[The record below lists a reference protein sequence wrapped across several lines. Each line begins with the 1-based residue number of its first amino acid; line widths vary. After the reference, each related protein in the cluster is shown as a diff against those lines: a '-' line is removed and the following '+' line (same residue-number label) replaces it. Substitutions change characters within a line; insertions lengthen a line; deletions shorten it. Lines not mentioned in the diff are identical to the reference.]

1 MNGQQGRLMNR
12 HTHRLLAVLFSVL
25 SVSEGFPSTPSSVTT
40 DMSSAGLPARP
51 PNVVLILFDDTGF
64 SDFASFGG
72 EARMPVIDALA
83 ARGAMLTQYRTSPL
97 CSPSRAM
104 LLTGVD
110 NHQTGLATIPE
121 VLPPEHA
128 GKPGYAMHLEPGV
141 TTLSTRL
148 QQAGYRTFMTGKWHL
163 GDGDGQL
170 PVDHGFDRSFILDA
184 SGADNWEDKSYMPYY
199 RYAPWYEDDHRVDL
213 PDDFYSANFL
223 MDTMLRYLQAS
234 STSNKPFLAY
244 IAFQA
249 VHIPVQAPREL
260 TEHYAGVYDGG
271 WHALQESRLARLK
284 TMGLVSPE
292 ATPPPMP
299 KAARDWSSLDA
310 DAQALAS
317 RSMAVHAAMLEAV
330 DQNVG
335 KLVSYLES
343 TGELEDTV
351 FVVTS
356 DNGPEPSAPMD
367 QPGFET
373 WMSWN
378 GYSRQLD
385 TLGERGSMNYIGRE
399 WALATSTPGSLFKF
413 FASEGGIHVPMIMAG
428 PGIPAGQRLTGNAY
442 VTDVTPTILEITG
455 TAVLPA
461 DFAAG
466 ETGMSGRSLVPMLSG
481 SAPSVYGNDEGFGV
495 EVSGNAAFIVG
506 HHKLLRNLAPFGDG
520 AWHLFDLEKDPG
532 ETTDLGPSQPE
543 LLRTM
548 LARYGQYSIQMG
560 VLAVPEDYSSARQVG
575 ANTVRRMISNYALE
589 LAAFGLA
596 LIAALVLLVR
606 AVRRRR
612 PGPI

>member
-1 MNGQQGRLMNR
+1 MNPQGGSTQTTFRTLV
-12 HTHRLLAVLFSVL
+12 ACVLWLIFPGL
-25 SVSEGFPSTPSSVTT
+25 SIAAALETIDPSTNR
-40 DMSSAGLPARP
+40 LPATQ

-64 SDFASFGG
+64 SDFSSYGG

-110 NHQTGLATIPE
+110 NHQTGVATIPE

-141 TTLSTRL
+141 TTLATRL
-148 QQAGYRTFMTGKWHL
+148 QRVGYRTFMTGKWHL

-199 RYAPWYEDDHRVDL
+199 REAPWYEDDQPVDL
-213 PDDFYSANFL
+213 PDDVYSADFL
-223 MDTMLRYLQAS
+223 TDTMLRYLQAS
-234 STSNKPFLAY
+234 SASDKPFLAY
-244 IAFQA
+244 IAYQA
-249 VHIPVQAPREL
+249 VHIPVQAPRDL
-260 TEHYAGVYDGG
+260 TEHYAGVYDRG

-284 TMGLVSPE
+284 SMGLV
-292 ATPPPMP
+292 AAKTTPPPMP

-310 DAQALAS
+310 DAQALAA

-343 TGELEDTV
+343 TGELANTV
-351 FVVTS
+351 FIVTS
-356 DNGPEPSAPMD
+356 DNGPEPSAPAD

-413 FASEGGIHVPMIMAG
+413 YASEGGIHVPMIMAG

-442 VTDVTPTILEITG
+442 VTDVTPTLLEITG

-466 ETGMSGRSLVPMLSG
+466 EKGMSGRSLVPMLSG
-481 SAPSVYGNDEGFGV
+481 SAPSVYGDDEGFGV
-495 EVSGNAAFIVG
+495 EVSGNSAFIVG
-506 HHKLLRNLAPFGDG
+506 HHKLVRNLAPFGDG
-520 AWHLFDLEKDPG
+520 AWHLFDLETDPG

-548 LARYGQYSIQMG
+548 LDRYGQYSIQMG
-560 VLAVPEDYSSARQVG
+560 VLAVPEGYSSARQVG
-575 ANTVRRMISNYALE
+575 ANTVRRMIINYAVE
-589 LAAFGLA
+589 LVVFGLA
-596 LIAALVLLVR
+596 LIAAFVLLVR

-612 PGPI
+612 PGTL